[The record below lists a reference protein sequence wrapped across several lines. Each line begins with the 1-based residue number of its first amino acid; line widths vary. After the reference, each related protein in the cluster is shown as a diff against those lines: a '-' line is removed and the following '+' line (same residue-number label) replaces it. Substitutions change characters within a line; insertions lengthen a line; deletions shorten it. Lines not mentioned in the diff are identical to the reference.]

1 MEREHVVVSYI
12 SNNVTLIVYVTKF
25 PYIFYNSRR
34 REKLWLK
41 K

>member
-25 PYIFYNSRR
+25 SYLFYN
-34 REKLWLK
+34 K
-41 K
+41 